1 MLKTTSATIALFA
14 LSMSLAGQAQA
25 AGCASPAEA
34 AALKTAVM
42 QQELMVAAL
51 QCHEASAYNRFVI
64 AYRPELQN
72 SDAALKAFFVR
83 RGGEHGEAGY
93 DTFKT
98 KAANLS
104 ALEQARDT
112 SAFCADAHALFQA
125 ALANRGSLMSF
136 VDTRSGGTDLANI
149 CVESRPAPMPVRTA
163 DARPVDVRPVE
174 VAPVP
179 VAASSVK
186 IPTAPVRVAAAPV
199 KATAVKV
206 ADVRPADEAVGGV
219 PAYAEPAIPYR
230 SANAAPPPVMDR
242 NAERDNG
249 RDDARDQDDEDQ
261 VQPAYAT
268 EQDEAPPPPRPRY
281 YQIRDQN
288 YSNGGY
294 GGYSNYNYAPPPPRP
309 YGPPPGWSNYPAP
322 PANYNYGYYPRSGY
336 YNW

>member
-14 LSMSLAGQAQA
+14 LSMSLAGQAEA

-64 AYRPELQN
+64 AYRPELQD

-112 SAFCADAHALFQA
+112 SAFCADAHALFGA

-136 VDTRSGGTDLANI
+136 VDTRAGGNDLGSI
-149 CVESRPAPMPVRTA
+149 CVESRPVPVRTA
-163 DARPVDVRPVE
+163 DVRPVE
-174 VAPVP
+174 VIPVP
-179 VAASSVK
+179 VAASAVK
-186 IPTAPVRVAAAPV
+186 IPTAPVRVAAAPA
-199 KATAVKV
+199 KAIAVKV
-206 ADVRPADEAVGGV
+206 ADVRTPDEAVGGV

-230 SANAAPPPVMDR
+230 SANAAPPPAMDR
-242 NAERDNG
+242 NAERG
-249 RDDARDQDDEDQ
+249 RDDARDNVREGDDEDQ

-294 GGYSNYNYAPPPPRP
+294 SSYNYAPPPPRP

-322 PANYNYGYYPRSGY
+322 PANYNYGYYPRSSY
-336 YNW
+336 YNNNW

>member
-1 MLKTTSATIALFA
+1 MLKTTCATIALLA
-14 LSMSLAGQAQA
+14 LSVTLADPALA

-51 QCHEASAYNRFVI
+51 QCHETSAYNHFVI
-64 AYRPELQN
+64 AYRPELQD

-112 SAFCADAHALFQA
+112 RAFCADAHILFQA
-125 ALANRGSLMSF
+125 ALANHGSLMSF
-136 VDTRSGGTDLANI
+136 VDTRSGGTDIGSI
-149 CVESRPAPMPVRTA
+149 CVESRPAPLAVRTA
-163 DARPVDVRPVE
+163 DVRPVE

-179 VAASSVK
+179 AAAAAVR
-186 IPTAPVRVAAAPV
+186 IPTAPVKVAAAPV
-199 KATAVKV
+199 KAIRV

-219 PAYAEPAIPYR
+219 PAYNEPSIPYAR
-230 SANAAPPPVMDR
+230 ANAAPPP
-242 NAERDNG
+242 ERDAD
-249 RDDARDQDDEDQ
+249 RDARDRDDEEQ
-261 VQPAYAT
+261 AQPAY

-281 YQIRDQN
+281 YQIRNPSYASDDYN
-288 YSNGGY
+288 
-294 GGYSNYNYAPPPPRP
+294 NYAPPPPRP
-309 YGPPPGWSNYPAP
+309 YSYGPPPGWSNYNYPAP
-322 PANYNYGYYPRSGY
+322 QPSYSYPPRGGY